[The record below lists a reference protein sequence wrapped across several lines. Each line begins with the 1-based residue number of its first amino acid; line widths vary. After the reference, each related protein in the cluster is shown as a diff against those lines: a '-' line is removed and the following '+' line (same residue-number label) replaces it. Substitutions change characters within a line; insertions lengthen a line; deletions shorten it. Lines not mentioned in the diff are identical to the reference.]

1 MAWIAPYACPR
12 SALPCGTPWQC
23 VCLAVDQIRNGQ
35 TQASLVAVST
45 ARACVLQDGACTRHS
60 RGAAQRCRCGL
71 APSSPASMAKAAR
84 EGVRSVSTCFMCD
97 CTFYVATIRLQPMLC
112 TTRLQRTLCMR
123 AADAGTFWLKRC
135 RHGQLGGGPQRSRLR
150 PGSRPGAASLT
161 VLELAM
167 TDAAEDGQPLN
178 TALQR
183 AVPAAQALNLVDADV
198 CPSA

>member
-1 MAWIAPYACPR
+1 MDCTLRMPSIS
-12 SALPCGTPWQC
+12 SAVRHP
-23 VCLAVDQIRNGQ
+23 LAV
-35 TQASLVAVST
+35 
-45 ARACVLQDGACTRHS
+45 CVPRRRSDPQWSDPSFSC
-60 RGAAQRCRCGL
+60 CRQH
-71 APSSPASMAKAAR
+71 
-84 EGVRSVSTCFMCD
+84 STCVRAAGRCVHTAQPWGCPAMQVRP
-97 CTFYVATIRLQPMLC
+97 CTLFACEYGKGGTRRRQISVHMLYVRLHILRSHNKLQPMLC